1 MAYDVHMVL
10 AHPETR
16 PKPDWYDPG
25 KAKAKGKKKPRSR

>member
-25 KAKAKGKKKPRSR
+25 KAKGKKKPRGR